1 KAPHSVRPSGPG
13 LLTAV
18 SVIVIV
24 APICRQPSCN
34 RLQATIGLGPHPAE
48 VLQGGAHAM
57 TTKSRYLSESIR
69 IFGDS
74 RVLTRSIELCDDS
87 LQSIAGDLRDIVV
100 SSGQSF

>member
-1 KAPHSVRPSGPG
+1 
-13 LLTAV
+13 
-18 SVIVIV
+18 
-24 APICRQPSCN
+24 
-34 RLQATIGLGPHPAE
+34 
-48 VLQGGAHAM
+48 M

-87 LQSIAGDLRDIVV
+87 LQSIADDLRNIVV